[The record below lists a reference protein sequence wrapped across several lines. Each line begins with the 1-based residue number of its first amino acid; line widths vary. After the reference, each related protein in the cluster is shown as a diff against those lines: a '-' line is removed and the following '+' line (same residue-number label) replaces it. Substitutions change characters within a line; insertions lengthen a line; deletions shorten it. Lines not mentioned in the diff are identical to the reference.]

1 MQDILRAREATTGI
15 HEFQFVME
23 HHGKSVIFRMLD
35 VGGQR
40 SERRKWIH
48 AFEAGETVYLS
59 PDADA
64 GHLFDANGMALRS

>member
-23 HHGKSVIFRMLD
+23 HHNKKVIFRMLD

-40 SERRKWIH
+40 SEVCPFFFPLWFFFFLPSVCRLEG
-48 AFEAGETVYLS
+48 A
-59 PDADA
+59 P
-64 GHLFDANGMALRS
+64 